1 MPSTSGRK
9 TGTKTA
15 TSTKT
20 TTTTPKRKASARTTT
35 KKTTTTGTTTKKGTK
50 KTTGTT
56 TSSDR
61 IGTLEEK
68 VDKLLSIL
76 DTEFRS
82 ELRQGP
88 RSVSN
93 KLRNAGLIK

>member
-1 MPSTSGRK
+1 MPTTSGR
-9 TGTKTA
+9 TKA
-15 TSTKT
+15 STRKAAAT
-20 TTTTPKRKASARTTT
+20 TTSKKTTT
-35 KKTTTTGTTTKKGTK
+35 KKSTAPTAK
-50 KTTGTT
+50 KTTTASTTRKTT
-56 TSSDR
+56 TQTKSADR

>member
-9 TGTKTA
+9 TGTKTS

-20 TTTTPKRKASARTTT
+20 TTTPKRKTSTRTP
-35 KKTTTTGTTTKKGTK
+35 KKTTSSTTTRKTTK

-56 TSSDR
+56 TTSTDR

>member
-1 MPSTSGRK
+1 MPTTSGR
-9 TGTKTA
+9 TKTSTRKTAA
-15 TSTKT
+15 TS
-20 TTTTPKRKASARTTT
+20 TT
-35 KKTTTTGTTTKKGTK
+35 KKTTTKKSTTPTTK
-50 KTTGTT
+50 KTTTSST
-56 TSSDR
+56 ARKTATQTKSSDR

>member
-1 MPSTSGRK
+1 MPTTSGRTK
-9 TGTKTA
+9 ASTRKAATTTSKKTA
-15 TSTKT
+15 TKKSTA
-20 TTTTPKRKASARTTT
+20 PTT
-35 KKTTTTGTTTKKGTK
+35 KKTTTSSTTRKTATQTK
-50 KTTGTT
+50 
-56 TSSDR
+56 SSDR

>member
-9 TGTKTA
+9 TGTKTS

-20 TTTTPKRKASARTTT
+20 TTTPKRKTSTRTP
-35 KKTTTTGTTTKKGTK
+35 KKTTSSTATRKTTK

-56 TSSDR
+56 TTSTDR